1 MPVLVSSA
9 TLYDA
14 DSMTSSSFST
24 NWYELTLINGWNE
37 CAMRRLWWAYGF
49 LHSKDHIDMSRA
61 QLSAIRSDHTT
72 QPLNCSPILVCPFFV
87 CKSIME
93 SIKMSSAFDSN
104 ESSLKFQRI
113 SSDDKLQLWFH
124 LVVLISVGTY
134 VCVCVS
140 IE

>member
-1 MPVLVSSA
+1 
-9 TLYDA
+9 
-14 DSMTSSSFST
+14 
-24 NWYELTLINGWNE
+24 
-37 CAMRRLWWAYGF
+37 
-49 LHSKDHIDMSRA
+49 
-61 QLSAIRSDHTT
+61 
-72 QPLNCSPILVCPFFV
+72 
-87 CKSIME
+87 ME

-140 IE
+140 IEWILL